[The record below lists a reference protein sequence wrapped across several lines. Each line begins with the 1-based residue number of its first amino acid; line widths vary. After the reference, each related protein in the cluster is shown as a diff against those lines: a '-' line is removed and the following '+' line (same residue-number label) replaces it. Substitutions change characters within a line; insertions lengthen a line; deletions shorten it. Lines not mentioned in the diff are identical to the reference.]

1 MHFSAA
7 SCALWGL
14 FIYNIYNTPRRLNF
28 VNKSPESTRMTAE
41 KAHYTPQIDGENDA
55 PPHPVAEAPSRPPPP
70 ESTCPATSRSVTKSV
85 LLFVAGVVLKA
96 APCELFLMSSSLCI
110 VSDVV
115 LALHAPLRGPLS
127 WLGVY
132 LPRLSAARLQSL
144 LELSCIR
151 RSCVERSQPHA
162 LSSLQQQLEASFH
175 QISLL
180 ISSGHSLARRA
191 NFVLWPSS
199 VLHVHK
205 PARHRTP

>member
-1 MHFSAA
+1 MRKCFPFISITRPLGAYGSYRKPRTAPRAIFRGKYDLVHFSAA

-115 LALHAPLRGPLS
+115 LALHAPLRGPHAPGSACTSL
-127 WLGVY
+127 VY
-132 LPRLSAARLQSL
+132 LL
-144 LELSCIR
+144 LVFRVC
-151 RSCVERSQPHA
+151 
-162 LSSLQQQLEASFH
+162 SS
-175 QISLL
+175 
-180 ISSGHSLARRA
+180 
-191 NFVLWPSS
+191 
-199 VLHVHK
+199 
-205 PARHRTP
+205 